1 VTDEEYE
8 KYLTTRYDQLVAFY
22 DKRAQQ
28 NKLGHRVCSVF
39 IICVSGIL
47 APLIAT
53 GVLLRHP
60 ILGGFLSAS
69 VVIATAISSNF
80 QFNENWLSYRKTWD
94 TLRREP
100 HLRDARA
107 ADYGNAAD
115 RNRFFVERVE
125 AIASDEGTDWLS
137 RHLRQQEHPSGP
149 RTSTTA
155 ASVATGETQGR
166 STQDG
171 RAT

>member
-8 KYLTTRYDQLVAFY
+8 KYLSTRYSQLVAFY

-39 IICVSGIL
+39 IIGVSGIL

-69 VVIATAISSNF
+69 VVMATAIGSNF
-80 QFNENWLSYRKTWD
+80 QFNENWLSYRRTWD

-100 HLRDARA
+100 HLRDARVG
-107 ADYGNAAD
+107 DYVSATD
-115 RNRFFVERVE
+115 RNGLFVERVE
-125 AIASDEGTDWLS
+125 AIASDEGTDWFT
-137 RHLRQQEHPSGP
+137 RQVRQQEHPSGA
-149 RTSTTA
+149 RTGPA
-155 ASVATGETQGR
+155 ATSAATGDAPTHPE
-166 STQDG
+166 
-171 RAT
+171 

>member
-1 VTDEEYE
+1 MTDEEYE
-8 KYLTTRYDQLVAFY
+8 KYLSTRYQQLVAFY

-39 IICVSGIL
+39 IIGVSGIL

-60 ILGGFLSAS
+60 ILGGLLSAS
-69 VVIATAISSNF
+69 VVMATAIGSNF

-100 HLRDARA
+100 HLRDARVG
-107 ADYGNAAD
+107 DYVNAVD
-115 RNRFFVERVE
+115 RNGLFVERVE
-125 AIASDEGTDWLS
+125 AIASDEGIDWFS
-137 RHLRQQEHPSGP
+137 RHVRQQEHPSGARNGP
-149 RTSTTA
+149 ADA
-155 ASVATGETQGR
+155 AAGGAAAPTE
-166 STQDG
+166 
-171 RAT
+171 

>member
-1 VTDEEYE
+1 MTDEEYE
-8 KYLTTRYDQLVAFY
+8 KYLSTRYNQLVTFY
-22 DKRAQQ
+22 DNRAQQ

-69 VVIATAISSNF
+69 VVIVTAITSTF

-100 HLRDARA
+100 HLRDARVG
-107 ADYGNAAD
+107 DYANAAD
-115 RNRFFVERVE
+115 RNGLFVERVE
-125 AIASDEGTDWLS
+125 TIASDEGTDWFS
-137 RHLRQQEHPSGP
+137 RHVTQQEHPSGA
-149 RTSTTA
+149 RTGPVA
-155 ASVATGETQGR
+155 ASASKGEIPV
-166 STQDG
+166 DPE
-171 RAT
+171 